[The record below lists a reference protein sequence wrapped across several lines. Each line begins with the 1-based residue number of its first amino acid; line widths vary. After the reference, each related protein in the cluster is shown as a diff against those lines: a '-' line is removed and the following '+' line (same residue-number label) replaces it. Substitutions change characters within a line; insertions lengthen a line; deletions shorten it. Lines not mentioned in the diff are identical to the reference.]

1 MIWKYAL
8 AALCGYLMGGV
19 LFSYHLPK
27 LCRRVDVTEVSE
39 DGNPGATN
47 AIRHAGLWVGMLCL
61 AADILKGLIPV
72 QLSMTFLDTGSI
84 WFAMVMFAP
93 VLGHATAPFYKGKGG
108 KAIAVSFG
116 VLIGLCTVSQ
126 ALWVLAG
133 VYIFFSTVWVIR
145 PNERRTVISFG
156 LLGLW
161 AIWQWTKKRS
171 GLALGCMLMSAAV
184 MWKNRK
190 MPKESS
196 DAQMCAGESAA

>member
-1 MIWKYAL
+1 MMWKYVL
-8 AALCGYLMGGV
+8 SALCGYLMGGV

-27 LCRRVDVTEVSE
+27 LCRRVDVTKLSE
-39 DGNPGATN
+39 DGNPGAAN
-47 AIRHAGLWVGMLCL
+47 AIKHAGIWVGMLCL
-61 AADILKGLIPV
+61 AADVFKGLIPV
-72 QLSMTFLDTGSI
+72 QIGMSFLDAGSV
-84 WFAMVMFAP
+84 WFAMVMLAP

-116 VLIGLCTVSQ
+116 VLIGICSVSQ

-133 VYIFFSTVWVIR
+133 IYIFFSTVWVIR

-161 AIWQWTKKRS
+161 AAWQWAKKKS
-171 GLALGCMLMSAAV
+171 PLALGCMLISAVV

-190 MPKESS
+190 MPKAFPDE
-196 DAQMCAGESAA
+196 QVCAEESAA